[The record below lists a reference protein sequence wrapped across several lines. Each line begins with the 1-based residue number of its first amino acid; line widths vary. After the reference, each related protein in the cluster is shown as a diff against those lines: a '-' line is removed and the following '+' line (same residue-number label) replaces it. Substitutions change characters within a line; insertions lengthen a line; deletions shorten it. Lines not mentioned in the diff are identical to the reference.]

1 MRHSG
6 TLSLQP
12 MIFAHPPCFYHLTP
26 NPQSI
31 GGLNHPQV
39 KLTCLSPA
47 LPRCL
52 LPPMYSRGFRPILTW
67 HLYSHCPRGPLLL
80 GGQYLLK
87 IPEARERC
95 KYPQTLMLEGHSSTG
110 YGTQHSQAELIP
122 PPASC
127 CTLTSIQYLLSPQ
140 RPVPAPTLGLL
151 SLPLFALILGPSL
164 KHTLSPLPAQ

>member
-1 MRHSG
+1 MCRMSCNLGQEYRYAFLFTVNSPLSKHLRLLNCFPMLMRHSG

-31 GGLNHPQV
+31 EGLNHPQV
-39 KLTCLSPA
+39 KLTCVSPA

-110 YGTQHSQAELIP
+110 YGT
-122 PPASC
+122 
-127 CTLTSIQYLLSPQ
+127 
-140 RPVPAPTLGLL
+140 
-151 SLPLFALILGPSL
+151 
-164 KHTLSPLPAQ
+164 